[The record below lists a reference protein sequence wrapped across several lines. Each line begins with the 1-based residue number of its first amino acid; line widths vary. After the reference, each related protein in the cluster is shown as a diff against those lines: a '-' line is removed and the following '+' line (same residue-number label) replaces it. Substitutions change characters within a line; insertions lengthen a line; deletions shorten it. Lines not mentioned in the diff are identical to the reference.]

1 MFTTKEEFKQIFQD
15 NVVSKLGKPLEEV
28 SHEDV
33 YTILSRMMREFAG
46 REWAAT
52 NRELRQ
58 DQEKQ
63 VYYLSL
69 EFLIGRLLGNNL
81 LNMGMFHI
89 VQDGLA
95 ELGIS
100 LDDIEEQEA
109 DAGLGNGGLGR
120 LAACFLDSLASLGY
134 AGHGCGIRYRY
145 GLFEQKIVDE
155 NQVELP
161 DDWLQKGFE
170 WEVRRADRRVE
181 VRFGGQVETR
191 EEEGQ
196 LRFSLRDYEAV
207 WAIPYDVPVI
217 GYRGGK
223 DDYHINTLR
232 LWSAEPV
239 REMANRNLGGSS
251 NYYSYLNYN
260 RSVESISEFLY
271 PDDSHYEGRLLRL
284 KQQYFLCSA
293 GLQSILRT
301 YDKLNVSYDQLP
313 DKIAIHINDTHPTLV
328 IPELMR
334 ILMDEKGYSWDRAW
348 DITTR
353 TVSYTNHTIL
363 SEALEKWPAQMIRD
377 LTPRVY
383 MIIDE
388 INARFCRLLMDK
400 YPDDPDRVAH
410 MAIVYDDQ
418 VKMAHL
424 AIAGSYSI
432 NGVAALHTD
441 ILKEREMRNFYE
453 LYPQRFNNKTNG
465 ITHRRWLMHANPQL
479 SDLISE
485 SIGKRWI
492 THPQELTNLIKFSED
507 ASFQQQVAGIKQHNK
522 QRLAQYIEQKYGT
535 VVNTESIFDVQIK
548 RLHAY
553 KRQLLNIL
561 HVMYLYNQIKSMP
574 SQSTVPRTFIF
585 GAKAAPGYY
594 LAKST
599 IKLINRVANVVNN
612 DPDVKDKLNVFFLEN
627 YSVSLAEKII
637 PAADIS
643 EQISTASKEA
653 SGTGNMKLMMNGAL
667 TVGTMDGANVEMF
680 EMLGNANM
688 FIFGL
693 SADEVMNYYQHGGYV
708 ARDVYNSDPRIREVV
723 DQLIVPGAF
732 AYNSYEFE
740 SLYRSLLDSNDEYF
754 MLKDFDSYAESH
766 VQIEAA
772 YRNQKEWL
780 KKSIHNIAHSGKFSS
795 DRTISQYAAEIWKIK
810 PIH

>member
-667 TVGTMDGANVEMF
+667 TIGTMDGANVEMF

-723 DQLIVPGAF
+723 DQLVVPGAF

-740 SLYRSLLDSNDEYF
+740 SLYRSLLDGNDEYF